1 MSCSIVTVYF
11 VLLLFI
17 RKRHDL
23 DNITPMKICHI
34 LKIFKIKIIEN
45 LKSNEPVKDYLKLLL
60 ELIHWL
66 YMTLDIAVI
75 WSICFVCWNDIVKFL
90 I

>member
-1 MSCSIVTVYF
+1 MSTEENKMSCSIVTVYF

-23 DNITPMKICHI
+23 DNITPMKFCHI

-45 LKSNEPVKDYLKLLL
+45 LKSNEPVKDYL
-60 ELIHWL
+60 
-66 YMTLDIAVI
+66 
-75 WSICFVCWNDIVKFL
+75 
-90 I
+90 